1 MCSKMNEISS
11 EYFLIWVANFIVGSQ
26 TYLFKFLNCCMY
38 KFLLI
43 PLFIFKSNFLSI
55 IKIIK
60 IIIVLF
66 LTNIM

>member
-66 LTNIM
+66 FTNIM

>member
-60 IIIVLF
+60 IIFVLF